1 MQITLLLCSLCLK
14 EEDSGPTESFDEEWK
29 LLSGSFVLT
38 LKPALSSVTAVLMD
52 ICDHCLYTCCY
63 EILEVAV
70 HFKETQCVCAH
81 TTASGIHTFAHTAC
95 CLCVER
101 MKVVFRHT
109 NMTVLYINMR

>member
-1 MQITLLLCSLCLK
+1 M
-14 EEDSGPTESFDEEWK
+14 ESFDEEWK

-38 LKPALSSVTAVLMD
+38 LKPALSSVTAALMD

-70 HFKETQCVCAH
+70 HCKKKKHSVCAH
-81 TTASGIHTFAHTAC
+81 TTASGIHTFAHIAC

-101 MKVVFRHT
+101 MKVVFRLI
-109 NMTVLYINMR
+109 NMTVLYIDMR